1 MTTTE
6 SLPPNRGELTDCE
19 REPIHIP
26 GSIQPHGILLVFSAG
41 ASKPRVLQAS
51 ANAATYFGRPIES
64 ILGAGLGDLFGSSVG
79 ELLEGDLSNPSLDQG
94 PLFLRT
100 VASSENAP
108 PARAIAHRFRG
119 NDILELEPTASHAE
133 VTFRDLYPL
142 VRSFINRART
152 IRGVEELC
160 RMTADEV
167 RLITGFDRV
176 LIYQF
181 DPDWHGHV
189 VAESLGGSLDS
200 YLDLWFPASDI
211 PAQAR
216 QLYRLNRVRLIADAN
231 HHPVPLVPPNNP
243 ETGQPTDLTYA
254 FLRGVSPIHIEYMKN
269 MGTLASMSIAV
280 YQEDRLWGLISCH
293 HRMPRPVSFEIRTAC
308 ELIGQY
314 LSQQLAAHETS
325 EEFAFRLELKAIQ
338 AGLVAQMAAEKD
350 FVEGLKRTPETLLK
364 FANAEGVAILFDDV
378 CTLFGRTPSESQ
390 VRVLAGYLATSKE
403 EIYHTE
409 TLSQYFSEAQ
419 SYREE
424 ASGLLAVEI
433 SKLYRSYLMWFRPE
447 VIQTVKWAGDPT
459 KSIETQPDGTMRIHP
474 RKSFEQWKEIV
485 RGRSRPW
492 RPAEVATVAE
502 LRNDIVGIVL
512 RKAEEMAQLAADL
525 RRSNEELESFSYSV
539 SHDLR
544 APYRHIVGYGELLKE
559 RVGTSLDETSQR
571 YLNTMMDAARG
582 AGILV
587 DSLLSF
593 SQITRAAIE
602 RTPVDLNRLVE
613 DVRRDLE
620 PEGTGRQITWKI
632 HPLPTLRG
640 DPEMLRIVVRN
651 LLDNAVKYTGRKEE
665 AVIEVGSERVR
676 SETVVFVRDNG
687 AGFDMRYVGKL
698 FGTFQ
703 RLHSD
708 KDFPGTGIG
717 LALIRRIVARHGGR
731 TWAEGQVGQ
740 GATFSFS
747 FPLEEKDRLC

>member
-6 SLPPNRGELTDCE
+6 SFAPNRGELADCD

-26 GSIQPHGILLVFSAG
+26 GSVQPHGVLLVLSAG
-41 ASKPRVLQAS
+41 AGKPRVAQAS
-51 ANAATYFGRPIES
+51 ANAAAYFGRPVES
-64 ILGAGLGDLFGSSVG
+64 ILGAGLRDLFGASTG
-79 ELLEGDLSNPSLDQG
+79 DFLERDLRNPSLDQG

-100 VASSENAP
+100 VAVGEIDR

-119 NDILELEPTASHAE
+119 HPVLELEPTSSHAE

-142 VRSFINRART
+142 VRSFISRSQT
-152 IRGVEELC
+152 VHGVEELS

-167 RLITGFDRV
+167 RQITGFDRV

-189 VAESLGGSLDS
+189 VAESLGQHFES

-216 QLYRLNRVRLIADAN
+216 ELYRLNRVRLIADAN
-231 HHPVPLVPPNNP
+231 HVPVPLVPPKNP

-254 FLRGVSPIHIEYMKN
+254 FLRGVSPVHIEYMKN

-280 YQEDRLWGLISCH
+280 YQEDRLWGLIACH
-293 HRMPRPVSFEIRTAC
+293 HRTPRPVPFEIRTAC

-314 LSQQLAAHETS
+314 LSQQLAAHETN

-338 AGLVAQMAAEKD
+338 AGLVAQMASEKD
-350 FVEGLKRTPETLLK
+350 FVEGLKQNPETLLK
-364 FANAEGVAILFDDV
+364 FANAEGVAILFDDA
-378 CTLFGRTPSESQ
+378 CTLFGRTPSEPE
-390 VRVLAGYLATSKE
+390 VLALTTFLAASKE
-403 EIYHTE
+403 EVYHTDS
-409 TLSQYFSEAQ
+409 LSQSFADAEA
-419 SYREE
+419 YREQ

-433 SKLYRSYLMWFRPE
+433 SKLYRSYLIWFRPE
-447 VIQTVKWAGDPT
+447 VVQTVKWAGDPT
-459 KSIETQPDGTMRIHP
+459 KSMETGPDGGMRIHP
-474 RKSFEQWKEIV
+474 RKSFELWKEIV

-492 RPAEVATVAE
+492 LPAEVATVRE

-512 RKAEEMAQLAADL
+512 RKAEEMAQLAAEL

-559 RVGTSLDETSQR
+559 RVNGTLDETSRR
-571 YLNTMMDAARG
+571 YLDTMMDAARS

-593 SQITRAAIE
+593 SQITRAALD
-602 RTPVDLNRLVE
+602 RSPVDLNRLVRE
-613 DVRRDLE
+613 VQRDLE
-620 PEGTGRQITWKI
+620 PEGAGRQITWII
-632 HPLPTLRG
+632 HPLPTLRA
-640 DPEMLRIVVRN
+640 DLEMLRIVVRN
-651 LLDNAVKYTGRKEE
+651 LLDNAVKYTGRKDE
-665 AVIEVGSERVR
+665 AVIEVAAERAG
-676 SETVVFVRDNG
+676 SETVVSVKDNG

-717 LALIRRIVARHGGR
+717 LALIRRIVARHGGQ
-731 TWAEGQVGQ
+731 TWAEGRVGH
-740 GATFSFS
+740 GATFYFS